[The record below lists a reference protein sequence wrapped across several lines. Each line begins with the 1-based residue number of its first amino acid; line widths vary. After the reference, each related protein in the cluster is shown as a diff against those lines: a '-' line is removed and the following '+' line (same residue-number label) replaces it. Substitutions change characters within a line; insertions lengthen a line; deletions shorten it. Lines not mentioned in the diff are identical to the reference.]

1 MPRYPQVRPSEVES
15 NYLTS
20 SLKRSSTTGQDSN
33 QCLSVMLTTTLCPTM
48 RYSPSTD
55 SWEKRPEPSSPTRVA
70 SFSLAALLAL
80 ASSEEGATLVSTLKV
95 LLILWLPSSL
105 RQTH

>member
-1 MPRYPQVRPSEVES
+1 VPRHPQVRPSEVES

-33 QCLSVMLTTTLCPTM
+33 QCLSVMLTTLCPTM

-55 SWEKRPEPSSPTRVA
+55 SWEKRPEPSSPMKVA